1 MNRKYERLNFG
12 EEGRAR
18 LRHEQEVPIEIRQ
31 VIRRIEERSASLLSF
46 ACRYREKITD
56 LNGSEFGQCQEALKE
71 FSTAVLTRARLCCQY
86 TKYGKGC
93 CADQRG
99 CRSSYLDI
107 AVYFPIPAQLLSLL
121 VSFCLTPACYS
132 S

>member
-56 LNGSEFGQCQEALKE
+56 HQRDLVAQVISCSIDELKQMGEWFCRCQE
-71 FSTAVLTRARLCCQY
+71 
-86 TKYGKGC
+86 
-93 CADQRG
+93 
-99 CRSSYLDI
+99 SYLIDRKAGEKFRSVTKI
-107 AVYFPIPAQLLSLL
+107 
-121 VSFCLTPACYS
+121 TE
-132 S
+132 